1 MYTVHTPCLVAYSSS
16 SNQYSKQ
23 IFTMTMP
30 GQKMYIVTKPELIQ
44 SIQKQPKALAFPPIE
59 AKFATKICGS
69 SDEAHRIL
77 MKNLN
82 GDEGDWGLS
91 MDSYACMRAALS
103 PGPGLDDMN
112 RVMIQNI
119 AASLDSL
126 KPASGSRTKIGLA
139 KWLRRAVTEATTN
152 SVYGPQN
159 PFKDVEVADAFWYVL
174 NAIRTGTLLDAC
186 NANAT
191 SGNSK
196 ATSWHFLLAF
206 SLLSQHLKD

>member
-1 MYTVHTPCLVAYSSS
+1 MSTVVTPYLVAYSLGSHQHS
-16 SNQYSKQ
+16 QP

-30 GQKMYIVTKPELIQ
+30 GQKMYIVTKPEIIQ
-44 SIQKQPKALAFPPIE
+44 AIQKQPKALAFPPIE

-69 SDEAHRIL
+69 SDEAHIIL

-82 GDEGDWGLS
+82 GDDGDWGLS
-91 MDSYACMRAALS
+91 MDSYAGMRAALS

-126 KPASGSRTKIGLA
+126 KSASGSCTKIGLA
-139 KWLRRAVTEATTN
+139 KWLRRTVTEATTN

-159 PFKDVEVADAFWYVL
+159 PFKELEVAEAFW
-174 NAIRTGTLLDAC
+174 
-186 NANAT
+186 
-191 SGNSK
+191 
-196 ATSWHFLLAF
+196 
-206 SLLSQHLKD
+206 

>member
-1 MYTVHTPCLVAYSSS
+1 MSTVDKPCLVAYSSS
-16 SNQYSKQ
+16 SHRHSQP

-59 AKFATKICGS
+59 AKFAAKICGS

-139 KWLRRAVTEATTN
+139 KWLRRVVTEATTN

-159 PFKDVEVADAFWYVL
+159 PFKDVEVADAFW
-174 NAIRTGTLLDAC
+174 
-186 NANAT
+186 
-191 SGNSK
+191 
-196 ATSWHFLLAF
+196 
-206 SLLSQHLKD
+206 